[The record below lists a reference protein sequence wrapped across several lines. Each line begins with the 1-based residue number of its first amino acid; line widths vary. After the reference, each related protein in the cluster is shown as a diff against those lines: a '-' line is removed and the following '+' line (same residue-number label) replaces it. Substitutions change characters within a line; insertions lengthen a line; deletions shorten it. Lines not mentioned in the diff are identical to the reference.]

1 MLTVTDGGTHDWA
14 NMPLDEMALGNAMDA
29 DFTLRAHTQMA
40 TEMKKKGV
48 NHVYSKLL
56 KQILVVAADIEHRGI
71 LVDQD
76 CVTSFDV
83 ILQKEVEE
91 LYIKLSELS
100 VIDDVNPNSNS
111 DMGLLLFTKEG
122 FGLRAVEFSKKT
134 KAASITEAHLKTV
147 AVTATGDA
155 KEYIDLLL
163 KYKGRMKQHK
173 TYVKGVEKAVA
184 YNEDGRVYSSYN
196 FGNVVTGRLSCSTYS
211 VGPKHRKGI
220 SFHTLPRPDDSDA
233 VNLRSMMT
241 ADEDKVFVAA
251 DFSQAELRVLAQCCK
266 DKNLIEAFNS
276 GQDLHKF
283 TASLV
288 FGKDPKDVTAQER
301 QIAKSVSFLIVY
313 GGGPH
318 KLAEQ
323 IGQSV
328 GYCKN
333 IFKAYQDSFPRVF
346 NWIDYVH
353 KFVKE
358 NEYAVSIFGRR
369 RHLPNVKSPNRKY
382 QYRAL
387 RQGMNFVIQSSAS
400 DLMLHSILRLQK
412 YLTATGVDAQILA
425 TVHDSVELQ
434 CSKKDLKKTVELMR
448 YVLESTDDFKGLYGL
463 DFVVPFAVDV
473 EAGRS
478 FGDMI
483 DVKFDEGGHLLNK
496 TELLDYVENQ

>member
-29 DFTLRAHTQMA
+29 DFTLRAHTSMA
-40 TEMKKKGV
+40 QEMKATGV
-48 NHVYSKLL
+48 THVYSKLL
-56 KQILVVAADIEHRGI
+56 KHILVVAADIEHRGI
-71 LVDQD
+71 LVDQE
-76 CVTSFDV
+76 CVARFDK
-83 ILQKEVEE
+83 LLALEVEE
-91 LYIKLSELS
+91 LETKLSELS
-100 VIDDVNPNSNS
+100 VIEDVNPRSNA

-122 FGLRAVEFSKKT
+122 FGMTAVEFSKKT
-134 KAASITEAHLKTV
+134 KAPSITEAHLKKV
-147 AVTATGDA
+147 AVTVTGDA
-155 KEYIDLLL
+155 KEYIELLL
-163 KYKGRMKQHK
+163 KYKARVKQHK

-184 YNEDGRVYSSYN
+184 YNDDGRVYSSYN

-211 VGPKHRKGI
+211 VSPKHRKGI
-220 SFHTLPRPDDSDA
+220 SFHTLPRPDPNDA

-241 ADEDKVFVAA
+241 ADAEKVFVAA

-266 DKNLIEAFNS
+266 DKNLIDAFNS
-276 GQDLHKF
+276 GQDLHSF

-288 FGKDPKDVTAQER
+288 FGKDAKDVTKQER

-313 GGGPH
+313 GGGPN

-323 IGQSV
+323 IGKSV

-333 IFKAYQDSFPRVF
+333 IFRAYQDAFPKVFEWISF
-346 NWIDYVH
+346 VH
-353 KFVKE
+353 KFVKQHG
-358 NEYAVSIFGRR
+358 YAVSIFGRR

-412 YLTATGVDAQILA
+412 YLKAAGLDAQILA
-425 TVHDSVELQ
+425 TVHDSVEVQ
-434 CSKKDLKKTVELMR
+434 CSKKDLQKTIELMR
-448 YVLESTDDFKGLYGL
+448 YVLESTEDFKTLYGL
-463 DFVVPFAVDV
+463 DFIVPFTVDV

-483 DVKFDEGGHLLNK
+483 EAEFAGTGHLLN
-496 TELLDYVENQ
+496 EAEILNYVKDE

>member
-1 MLTVTDGGTHDWA
+1 MLTVTNGGNFDWA
-14 NMPLDEMALGNAMDA
+14 NMPLDDMALGNAMDA
-29 DFTLRAHTQMA
+29 DFTLRAYNAMTSDMQS
-40 TEMKKKGV
+40 KGV
-48 NHVYSKLL
+48 NHVYDKLL
-56 KQILVVAADIEHRGI
+56 RDILVVASNIEHKGI
-71 LVDQD
+71 LVDGE
-76 CVTSFDV
+76 CVKKFDV
-83 ILQKEVEE
+83 LLTKEVAE
-91 LYIKLSELS
+91 LYTKLSELS

-122 FGLRAVEFSKKT
+122 FGLRALEFSKKA
-134 KAASITEAHLKTV
+134 KAPSITEAHLKKV

-155 KEYIDLLL
+155 KEYIELLL
-163 KYKGRMKQHK
+163 KYKGRVKQHK

-211 VGPKHRKGI
+211 VGKERKGI
-220 SFHTLPRPDDSDA
+220 SFHTLPRPDENDA

-266 DKNLIEAFNS
+266 DKNLIEAFNT
-276 GQDLHKF
+276 GQDLHRF

-288 FGKDPKDVTAQER
+288 FGKKPEDVTKQER

-313 GGGPH
+313 GGGPN

-323 IGQSV
+323 IGKDV

-333 IFKAYQDSFPRVF
+333 IFRAYQDSFPKVF
-346 NWIDYVH
+346 DWINFVH
-353 KFVKE
+353 KFVKA
-358 NEYAVSIFGRR
+358 NGYAVSIFGRR

-400 DLMLHSILRLQK
+400 DLMLHSILRLNK
-412 YLTATGVDAQILA
+412 YLAATGLDAQILA
-425 TVHDSVELQ
+425 TVHDSVEVQ
-434 CSKKDLKKTVELMR
+434 CSRKDLSKTVELMK
-448 YVLESTDDFKGLYGL
+448 YVLQSTDDFKGLYGL
-463 DFVVPFAVDV
+463 DFIVPFEVDV
-473 EAGRS
+473 EAGKS

-483 DVKFDEGGHLLNK
+483 DVEFDSAGQFLNK
-496 TELLDYVENQ
+496 KEIINYVDNS

>member
-29 DFTLRAHTQMA
+29 DFTLRAHSIMS
-40 TEMKKKGV
+40 TEMQKKGV

-56 KQILVVAADIEHRGI
+56 KEILVVASDIEHRGI
-71 LVDQD
+71 LVDND
-76 CVTSFDV
+76 CVSRFD
-83 ILQKEVEE
+83 E
-91 LYIKLSELS
+91 LLEQEIVDMETKLSELS
-100 VIDDVNPNSNS
+100 VIDGVNPRSNA

-134 KAASITEAHLKTV
+134 KAPSISEAHLQKV

-155 KEYIDLLL
+155 KEYIELLL
-163 KYKGRMKQHK
+163 KYKFRVKQHK
-173 TYVKGVEKAVA
+173 TYVKGVEAAVK

-196 FGNVVTGRLSCSTYS
+196 FGNVVTGRLSCSTYAA
-211 VGPKHRKGI
+211 GPKKKKGI
-220 SFHTLPRPDDSDA
+220 SFHTLPRPDDNDE
-233 VNLRSMMT
+233 VNLRSMMK
-241 ADEDKVFVAA
+241 ADDDKVFLAA
-251 DFSQAELRVLAQCCK
+251 DFSQAELRVLAQCCR

-276 GQDLHKF
+276 GQDLHSF

-288 FGKDPKDVTAQER
+288 FGKDPKDVTKQER

-313 GGGPH
+313 GGGPN

-323 IGQSV
+323 IGKDV

-333 IFKAYQDSFPRVF
+333 IFRSYQDAFPKVF
-346 NWIDYVH
+346 NWINFVH
-353 KFVKE
+353 KFVRE
-358 NEYAVSIFGRR
+358 NGYAVSIFGRR
-369 RHLPNVKSPNRKY
+369 RHLPNVTSPNKKY

-412 YLTATGVDAQILA
+412 YIKASGLDAQILA
-425 TVHDSVELQ
+425 TVHDSVEVQ
-434 CSKKDLKKTVELMR
+434 CSRKDMSKVIEMMK
-448 YVLESTDDFKGLYGL
+448 YVLESTEDFKTLYGL
-463 DFVVPFAVDV
+463 DFVVPFVVDV

-478 FGDMI
+478 FGDLI
-483 DVKFDEGGHLLNK
+483 EAEFAPEGRLLN
-496 TELLDYVENQ
+496 EAEIFDYVKK

>member
-40 TEMKKKGV
+40 QEMKKKGV
-48 NHVYSKLL
+48 DHVYSKLL
-56 KQILVVAADIEHRGI
+56 KHILVVASDIEHRGI
-71 LVDQD
+71 LVDQA
-76 CVTSFDV
+76 CVSRFDELLAV
-83 ILQKEVEE
+83 EIEE
-91 LYIKLSELS
+91 LQTKLSELS
-100 VIDDVNPNSNS
+100 VIDDVNPKSNA

-134 KAASITEAHLKTV
+134 KAPSITEAHLKKV
-147 AVTATGDA
+147 AVTATGAA
-155 KEYIDLLL
+155 KEYIELLL
-163 KYKGRMKQHK
+163 KYKGRVKQHK
-173 TYVKGVEKAVA
+173 TYVKGVAKAVA

-211 VGPKHRKGI
+211 VSPKDRKGI
-220 SFHTLPRPDDSDA
+220 SFHTLPRPDENDT

-241 ADEDKVFVAA
+241 ADDDKIFVAA

-266 DKNLIEAFNS
+266 DRNLIEAFNS
-276 GQDLHKF
+276 GQDLHSF

-288 FGKDPKDVTAQER
+288 FGKDPKDVTKQER

-313 GGGPH
+313 GGGPN

-323 IGQSV
+323 IGKSV

-333 IFKAYQDSFPRVF
+333 IFRAYQDAFPKVF
-346 NWIDYVH
+346 KWINFVH
-353 KFVKE
+353 KFVRE
-358 NEYAVSIFGRR
+358 NGYAVSIFGRR

-412 YLTATGVDAQILA
+412 YLKATKLDAQILA
-425 TVHDSVELQ
+425 TVHDSVEIQ
-434 CSKKDLKKTVELMR
+434 CSKKDLQKTIELMR
-448 YVLESTDDFKGLYGL
+448 YVLESTDDFKQLYGL

-473 EAGRS
+473 EAGYS

-483 DVKFDEGGHLLNK
+483 DAEFDSGGHLTNKDDILNYA
-496 TELLDYVENQ
+496 EDQ